1 MAISMLILRSSFFW
15 VVPSHSGKAA
25 PILRKWC
32 TIRSS
37 DYTATEY
44 KAEVAF
50 TTTTMVTF
58 MNELTTATGGAYR
71 FESDTGRLCLWLISR
86 SNGFERAI
94 GFQQRIEREKGEK
107 AKESKTLV

>member
-1 MAISMLILRSSFFW
+1 MKPMAIFTLILRRFSFW
-15 VVPSHSGKAA
+15 LLTSHSGKAA

-32 TIRSS
+32 TIRGS

-71 FESDTGRLCLWLISR
+71 FESDTGR
-86 SNGFERAI
+86 I
-94 GFQQRIEREKGEK
+94 G
-107 AKESKTLV
+107 L